1 MATNRHPMPHAHSW
15 YDTPILGQPHQ
26 LRRLLRTPRT
36 IPAQT
41 FCPNVSA
48 KSSDFNRP
56 NRGCRVDRRLSSLPL
71 RMRYFGPGGPTR
83 KTRAAGQ
90 RHHVSLCQL
99 LANACMA
106 ASRVG
111 S

>member
-1 MATNRHPMPHAHSW
+1 MATNRHPTPHAHSW

-48 KSSDFNRP
+48 KVLTSTVP
-56 NRGCRVDRRLSSLPL
+56 IEV
-71 RMRYFGPGGPTR
+71 
-83 KTRAAGQ
+83 
-90 RHHVSLCQL
+90 
-99 LANACMA
+99 A
-106 ASRVG
+106 ASIDA
-111 S
+111 